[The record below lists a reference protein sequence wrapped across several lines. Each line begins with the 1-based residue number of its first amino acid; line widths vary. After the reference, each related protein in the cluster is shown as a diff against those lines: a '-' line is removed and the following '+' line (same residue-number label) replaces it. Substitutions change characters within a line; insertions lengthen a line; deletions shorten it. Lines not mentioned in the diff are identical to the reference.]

1 MTTAILNYSQSLV
14 EVAFNG
20 FKNILKA
27 IIVGYVLARQ
37 AQANQAVARE
47 LIRIGEY
54 RNTEYWSL
62 VNKLNTQTNEQIKKE
77 YNYD

>member
-27 IIVGYVLARQ
+27 IIVGYMLARQ

>member
-27 IIVGYVLARQ
+27 IIVGYMLARQ
-37 AQANQAVARE
+37 AQANQVVARE

-54 RNTEYWSL
+54 HNTEYLSL

>member
-1 MTTAILNYSQSLV
+1 MTTTILNYSQSLV

-27 IIVGYVLARQ
+27 IIVGYMLARQ

>member
-27 IIVGYVLARQ
+27 IIVGYMLARQ

-62 VNKLNTQTNEQIKKE
+62 VNKLNTQTNGQIKKE

>member
-27 IIVGYVLARQ
+27 IIVGYMLARQ
-37 AQANQAVARE
+37 AQANQVVARE